1 MNWAVEEKED
11 FEKESKKYQNRGYVD
26 RTVHG
31 NLVENLLGSVSSEI
45 EK

>member
-11 FEKESKKYQNRGYVD
+11 FEKESKKYQNKGSED
-26 RTVHG
+26 RTVQG
-31 NLVENLLGSVSSEI
+31 TLVENLLGSVSNEI